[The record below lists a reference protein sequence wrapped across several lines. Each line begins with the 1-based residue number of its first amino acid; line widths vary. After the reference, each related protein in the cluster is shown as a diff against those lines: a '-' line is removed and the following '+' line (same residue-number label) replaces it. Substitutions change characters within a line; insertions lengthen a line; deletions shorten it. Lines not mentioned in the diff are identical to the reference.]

1 MGIKGSLR
9 SRKSK
14 VTVTRG
20 GALRWFAVV
29 ALFALALATLALAGC
44 GGGTESTTT
53 SAPAVAESTT
63 TSEATTT
70 TAVQKSEIILASTTS
85 TQDSGLFDV
94 LLPAFTKA
102 FPQYTVNVIAVG
114 TGEALK
120 LGEQKDA
127 DVLLV
132 HAPAS
137 EKEFI
142 ANGFGTERRLV
153 MYNDFVLVGPES
165 DPAGVKGTTD
175 AAAALTKIA
184 AAKARFIS
192 RGDDSGTHK
201 KELQLWKAASLDPA
215 GESWYESIGQG
226 MAEALRIASE
236 REGYT
241 LSDRATYL
249 SLKEGLQLIIA
260 VEGDKVM
267 FNQYGV
273 IPVTDAT
280 NAQGAQDFADWITSP
295 EGQAVIK
302 DYGVQEFGQPL
313 FVPNAGATD

>member
-1 MGIKGSLR
+1 MGIMGSAGSRRSKAGVAKGGLSYWL
-9 SRKSK
+9 
-14 VTVTRG
+14 
-20 GALRWFAVV
+20 AAV
-29 ALFALALATLALAGC
+29 ALSALVLAAFVLPGC
-44 GGGTESTTT
+44 GSGSTTT
-53 SAPAVAESTT
+53 VKESD
-63 TSEATTT
+63 
-70 TAVQKSEIILASTTS
+70 IILASTTS

-102 FPQYTVNVIAVG
+102 YPQYTVNVIAVG

-153 MYNDFVLVGPES
+153 MYNDFVVVGPEN
-165 DPAGVKGTTD
+165 DPAGVKGMTD
-175 AAAALTKIA
+175 AAAAFAKIA

-192 RGDDSGTHK
+192 RGDDSGTNK
-201 KELQLWKAASLDPA
+201 KELQIWKAAAVEPGGD
-215 GESWYESIGQG
+215 WYESIGQG
-226 MAEALRIASE
+226 MADALRIASE
-236 REGYT
+236 RQGYT

-249 SLKEGLQLIIA
+249 NLKEGLQLVVL
-260 VEGDKVM
+260 VEGDNAL

-280 NAQGAQDFADWITSP
+280 NAQGAQDFADWIVSP

-302 DYGVQEFGQPL
+302 DYGVEKFGQPL

>member
-1 MGIKGSLR
+1 MGIMGSAGKRRPKVPGMR
-9 SRKSK
+9 SGVSPW
-14 VTVTRG
+14 
-20 GALRWFAVV
+20 LAVV
-29 ALFALALATLALAGC
+29 VLSALVLAALAFAGC

-53 SAPAVAESTT
+53 SAPAVSESTT

-70 TAVQKSEIILASTTS
+70 TVEKSEIILASTTS

-94 LLPAFTKA
+94 LLPEFTRA
-102 FPQYTVNVIAVG
+102 YPQYTVNVIAVG

-153 MYNDFVLVGPES
+153 MYNDFVLNGPET
-165 DPAGVKGTTD
+165 DPAGVKGMTD
-175 AAAALTKIA
+175 AAAAFAKIA
-184 AAKARFIS
+184 AAKARFVS

-201 KELQLWKAASLDPA
+201 KELQIWKAASVEPGGQD
-215 GESWYESIGQG
+215 WYESIGQG

-236 REGYT
+236 RQGYT

-249 SLKEGLQLIIA
+249 SLKEGLQLVVV
-260 VEGDKVM
+260 VEGDKIL

-280 NAQGAQDFADWITSP
+280 NAQGAQDFMDWITSS

-302 DYGVQEFGQPL
+302 GYGVEKFGQPL

>member
-1 MGIKGSLR
+1 MGSTGSPGR
-9 SRKSK
+9 GRQK
-14 VTVTRG
+14 VPGMRG
-20 GALRWFAVV
+20 GSSLWLAVV
-29 ALFALALATLALAGC
+29 VRSGLLLATLVLAGC

-53 SAPAVAESTT
+53 SAAVVPQSTT

-70 TAVQKSEIILASTTS
+70 TVEKSEIILASTTS

-102 FPQYTVNVIAVG
+102 YPQYTVNVIAVG

-153 MYNDFVLVGPES
+153 MYNDFVLVGQES
-165 DPAGVKGTTD
+165 DPAGVKGTAD
-175 AAAALTKIA
+175 AAGAFAKIA

-192 RGDDSGTHK
+192 RGDDSGTNK
-201 KELQLWKAASLDPA
+201 KEIEIWKAASVEPGAD
-215 GESWYESIGQG
+215 WYESIGQG

-236 REGYT
+236 RQGYT

-249 SLKEGLQLIIA
+249 SLKEGLQLVVL
-260 VEGDKVM
+260 VEGDKVL

-280 NAQGAQDFADWITSP
+280 NAQGAQDFMDWITSP
-295 EGQAVIK
+295 DGQAVIK
-302 DYGVQEFGQPL
+302 DYGVEKFGQAL

>member
-1 MGIKGSLR
+1 M
-9 SRKSK
+9 
-14 VTVTRG
+14 RG
-20 GALRWFAVV
+20 GLPRWFAVV
-29 ALFALALATLALAGC
+29 ALFTLALAALALAGC
-44 GGGTESTTT
+44 GGGSESTTT
-53 SAPAVAESTT
+53 SAPAVSESTT

-70 TAVQKSEIILASTTS
+70 TVQKSEIILASTTS

-102 FPQYTVNVIAVG
+102 YPQYTVNVIAVG

-137 EKEFI
+137 EKEFV

-165 DPAGVKGTTD
+165 DPAGVKGMTD
-175 AAAALTKIA
+175 AAGAFAKIA

-192 RGDDSGTHK
+192 RGDDSGTNK
-201 KELQLWKAASLDPA
+201 KELQIWKAAGVEPA
-215 GESWYESIGQG
+215 GDWYESIGQG
-226 MAEALRIASE
+226 MADALRIASE

-249 SLKEGLQLIIA
+249 NLKEGLQLVVL
-260 VEGDKVM
+260 VEGDKVL

-280 NAQGAQDFADWITSP
+280 NA
-295 EGQAVIK
+295 
-302 DYGVQEFGQPL
+302 
-313 FVPNAGATD
+313 AGCPRLRRLDRVA

>member
-1 MGIKGSLR
+1 MGIMGGPGSR
-9 SRKSK
+9 RPRM
-14 VTVTRG
+14 TVVRG
-20 GALRWFAVV
+20 GLPRWFAVV
-29 ALFALALATLALAGC
+29 ALLALALATLALAGC
-44 GGGTESTTT
+44 GGGSESTTT
-53 SAPAVAESTT
+53 SAPAVSESTT

-70 TAVQKSEIILASTTS
+70 TVKKSEIILASTTS

-102 FPQYTVNVIAVG
+102 YPQYTVNVIAVG

-165 DPAGVKGTTD
+165 DPAGVKGMTD
-175 AAAALTKIA
+175 AAGAFAKIA

-192 RGDDSGTHK
+192 RGDDSGTNK
-201 KELQLWKAASLDPA
+201 KELEIWKAAGVEPA
-215 GESWYESIGQG
+215 GDWYESIGQG
-226 MAEALRIASE
+226 MADALRIASE

-249 SLKEGLQLIIA
+249 NLKEGLQLVVV
-260 VEGDKVM
+260 VEGDKVL

-280 NAQGAQDFADWITSP
+280 NA
-295 EGQAVIK
+295 
-302 DYGVQEFGQPL
+302 
-313 FVPNAGATD
+313 AGCPRLRRLDRVA

>member
-1 MGIKGSLR
+1 MGIMGSLG
-9 SRKSK
+9 SRRPR
-14 VTVTRG
+14 VTVVRG
-20 GALRWFAVV
+20 GLPRLFAAM
-29 ALFALALATLALAGC
+29 ALFALVLAALALSGC
-44 GGGTESTTT
+44 GGASDSTTT
-53 SAPAVAESTT
+53 SASAASESTT

-70 TAVQKSEIILASTTS
+70 TVEKSEIILASTTS

-102 FPQYTVNVIAVG
+102 YPQYTVNVIAVG

-165 DPAGVKGTTD
+165 EPAGVKGMTD
-175 AAAALTKIA
+175 AAAAFAKIA
-184 AAKARFIS
+184 AGKARFVS

-201 KELQLWKAASLDPA
+201 KELQVWKAASVEPGAED
-215 GESWYESIGQG
+215 WYESIGQG

-236 REGYT
+236 RQGYT

-249 SLKEGLQLIIA
+249 SLKEGLQLVVV
-260 VEGDKVM
+260 VEGDKVL

-280 NAQGAQDFADWITSP
+280 NAQGAQDFMDWITSP

-302 DYGVQEFGQPL
+302 EYGVEKFGQGL

>member
-1 MGIKGSLR
+1 MGIKGSPG
-9 SRKSK
+9 SRKPK
-14 VTVTRG
+14 MRVMRG

-29 ALFALALATLALAGC
+29 ALVALGLAALGLAGC
-44 GGGTESTTT
+44 GGASESTTT
-53 SAPAVAESTT
+53 SAPAASESTT

-70 TAVQKSEIILASTTS
+70 TVEKSEIILASTTS

-102 FPQYTVNVIAVG
+102 YPQYTVNVIAVG

-175 AAAALTKIA
+175 AAAAFAKIA

-192 RGDDSGTHK
+192 RGDDSGTNK
-201 KELQLWKAASLDPA
+201 KELQVWNAASVEPG
-215 GESWYESIGQG
+215 GEWYESIGQG
-226 MAEALRIASE
+226 MADALRIASE
-236 REGYT
+236 RQGYT

-249 SLKEGLQLIIA
+249 SLEEGLQLVVV
-260 VEGDKVM
+260 VEGDKVL

-280 NAQGAQDFADWITSP
+280 NGQGAQDFANWITSP

-302 DYGVQEFGQPL
+302 DYGVEKFGQPL

>member
-1 MGIKGSLR
+1 MGSPGN
-9 SRKSK
+9 RKPEI
-14 VTVTRG
+14 TVTKCSVP
-20 GALRWFAVV
+20 RWFTVM
-29 ALFALALATLALAGC
+29 ALFALALAALVLAGC
-44 GGGTESTTT
+44 GGTSESTTT
-53 SAPAVAESTT
+53 SAPVASQPAT

-70 TAVQKSEIILASTTS
+70 TVEESEIILASTTS

-94 LLPAFTKA
+94 LLPEFTRA
-102 FPQYTVNVIAVG
+102 YPQYTVNVIAVG

-120 LGEQKDA
+120 LGERKDV

-142 ANGFGTERRLV
+142 ANGFGTERRPV

-165 DPAGVKGTTD
+165 DPAGVKGMTD
-175 AAAALTKIA
+175 AAAAFAKVA
-184 AAKARFIS
+184 AANARFIS
-192 RGDDSGTHK
+192 RGDDSGTNQ
-201 KELQLWKAASLDPA
+201 KELEIWKAAAVEPS
-215 GESWYESIGQG
+215 GEWYESIGQG
-226 MAEALRIASE
+226 MADALRIASE
-236 REGYT
+236 RQGYT

-249 SLKEGLQLIIA
+249 SLKEGVELIVV
-260 VEGDKVM
+260 VESDKVL

-280 NAQGAQDFADWITSP
+280 NGLGSRDFADWIVSP

-302 DYGVQEFGQPL
+302 DYGVEKFGQPL